1 MFCKILVNRWFR
13 VDPVFLRRYNK
24 NEYENL
30 EVNAGKW
37 TRIIVEVEPPARWI
51 RKQKQLRFPQP
62 FASFAESC
70 GKAPLQRCIFP
81 QNRAEE
87 GAALCAQNAA
97 FAAFRQAR
105 RRVFCFPTC
114 CILRRGESPPR
125 RIVPRGGS
133 PWKWKKRSW
142 KPTRNRTCRCRSCP
156 PIFPPRCVRSWR
168 RI

>member
-1 MFCKILVNRWFR
+1 
-13 VDPVFLRRYNK
+13 
-24 NEYENL
+24 L

-70 GKAPLQRCIFP
+70 GKAPLPRCVFP

-97 FAAFRQAR
+97 FGGIPAGKAARFL
-105 RRVFCFPTC
+105 FPDL
-114 CILRRGESPPR
+114 LRPPDTGAAP
-125 RIVPRGGS
+125 VP
-133 PWKWKKRSW
+133 
-142 KPTRNRTCRCRSCP
+142 
-156 PIFPPRCVRSWR
+156 
-168 RI
+168 

>member
-1 MFCKILVNRWFR
+1 VRRNTEEGVLFCKIPVNRWFR

-62 FASFAESC
+62 FASFAEPC

-105 RRVFCFPTC
+105 RRVFCFPIC
-114 CILRRGESPPR
+114 CVLRIQELLL
-125 RIVPRGGS
+125 
-133 PWKWKKRSW
+133 
-142 KPTRNRTCRCRSCP
+142 CRKN
-156 PIFPPRCVRSWR
+156 
-168 RI
+168 

>member
-1 MFCKILVNRWFR
+1 VCRNTEEGVLFCKILVNRWFR

-70 GKAPLQRCIFP
+70 GKAPLQRCRFP
-81 QNRAEE
+81 QNGRGRRGFVCAECGVCGIPAGKAARFLFPDLLRPPDT
-87 GAALCAQNAA
+87 GAA
-97 FAAFRQAR
+97 
-105 RRVFCFPTC
+105 P
-114 CILRRGESPPR
+114 
-125 RIVPRGGS
+125 VP
-133 PWKWKKRSW
+133 
-142 KPTRNRTCRCRSCP
+142 
-156 PIFPPRCVRSWR
+156 
-168 RI
+168 

>member
-114 CILRRGESPPR
+114 CILRRGESAPC

-133 PWKWKKRSW
+133 PWKWKKRNW
-142 KPTRNRTCRCRSCP
+142 KLNNK
-156 PIFPPRCVRSWR
+156 FNA
-168 RI
+168 